1 VNSVRVPNLK
11 EICME
16 EKEVPPV
23 RLRKLKNMDEYREK
37 IPVAWRFYQRA
48 LERGEETHKAE
59 LKAVKAAYTGDR
71 NSSTILKMWKQY
83 GLWPP
88 SAELIEATESET
100 DKRKESRDQM
110 EPHLTVIPGNGTKK
124 RRTLRDHADGPV
136 SKRGL
141 SEEEILRKVK
151 AILDAIEVH
160 HKEWTGGRRKK
171 YSTLKTRVFAGR
183 LPTDLIN
190 EIHKFEGSN
199 TYHLERAL
207 RLYVKVLGMK
217 E

>member
-1 VNSVRVPNLK
+1 
-11 EICME
+11 MD
-16 EKEVPPV
+16 EKDAPSGK
-23 RLRKLKNMDEYREK
+23 RRKLKKMDEYREK
-37 IPVAWRFYQRA
+37 IPVAWKSYQEE
-48 LERGEETHKAE
+48 LGRGEDTHKAE
-59 LKAVKAAYTGDR
+59 LKAVKAAYPGDR

-88 SAELIEATESET
+88 PAELIEARESET
-100 DKRKESRDQM
+100 DKGKESRNQM
-110 EPHLTVIPGNGTKK
+110 EPHLTLIPGNGNKK
-124 RRTLRDHADGPV
+124 RKILRERSDGTV

-141 SEEEILRKVK
+141 SEEEILRQVK
-151 AILDAIEVH
+151 AILEAIEVH

-171 YSTLKTRVFAGR
+171 YSTTKTRVVAGR

-190 EIHKFEGSN
+190 EIHKFDGSN

-207 RLYVKVLGMK
+207 RLYVKVMGMK